1 MWELRVGEE
10 PLRQVSTEDSERGSI
25 SVKSC

>member
-10 PLRQVSTEDSERGSI
+10 PLCQVSTGDSERGSI